1 MQVETKLIYF
11 WVVADWQEQYMMCMY
26 VQHTQISAHICTYVR
41 HSSTEKKYNCKEE
54 YKEQYCWILLAE

>member
-41 HSSTEKKYNCKEE
+41 HSSTEKKI
-54 YKEQYCWILLAE
+54 QL